1 MKKSLIWTSSGAKCG
16 QMGVETPQTR
26 ATTGIQAIWGKMLCT
41 HRKKCASVAPVNTRK
56 SKF

>member
-1 MKKSLIWTSSGAKCG
+1 MKKRWIRTPSGAKCG
-16 QMGVETPQTR
+16 QIGVETPQTR
-26 ATTGIQAIWGKMLCT
+26 ATTGIQAIWGKVLCM